1 MSNTT
6 KYVSDS
12 FLAERYSV
20 HRVTI
25 WRWVR
30 EGKFPSPIKLTAG
43 CSRWRMSDVERH
55 EADRM
60 GAA

>member
-1 MSNTT
+1 MNNTT

-30 EGKFPSPIKLTAG
+30 ERKFPSPIKLTAG
-43 CSRWRMSDVERH
+43 CSRWRMADVERH
-55 EADRM
+55 EAERI
-60 GAA
+60 GVA

>member
-1 MSNTT
+1 MDTTNTFIT
-6 KYVSDS
+6 DS

-43 CSRWRMSDVERH
+43 CSRWRMSDVESH
-55 EADRM
+55 EAERE

>member
-1 MSNTT
+1 MNATDQF
-6 KYVSDS
+6 VSDL

-30 EGKFPSPIKLTAG
+30 EGKFPAPIKLTAG
-43 CSRWRMSDVERH
+43 CSRWRMADVERH
-55 EADRM
+55 EAERE
-60 GAA
+60 GVA

>member
-1 MSNTT
+1 MNSTDQF
-6 KYVSDS
+6 VSDL